1 MKFFLKKSYNIDE
14 IKKIKLKKKGQ
25 KVRNQQQRH
34 KQKSQRKRSCS
45 SEVGGTVLAGR
56 GFLAAVG
63 RLKEAEACLGT
74 RFNLCSQKI
83 SNFFLLKFNMV
94 CTF

>member
-34 KQKSQRKRSCS
+34 KQKS
-45 SEVGGTVLAGR
+45 
-56 GFLAAVG
+56 
-63 RLKEAEACLGT
+63 
-74 RFNLCSQKI
+74 
-83 SNFFLLKFNMV
+83 
-94 CTF
+94 